1 MRNGAVV
8 RQFNDR
14 LAASGLRLTPQR
26 EQVYQVLL
34 AHRDHPTAEQVFLRA
49 KPKMPDIS
57 MATVYNCLD
66 ALVKCGL
73 VRLVNVERSATR
85 YCPNMREHFHF
96 HCERCGAIFDI
107 DFDPAAQSRKFG
119 IPHGFRVARY
129 EIAAHGLC
137 PDCGGRRKK

>member
-1 MRNGAVV
+1 MKNGAVV

-96 HCERCGAIFDI
+96 HCEGCGGIFDI
-107 DFDPAAQSRKFG
+107 DFDSGAQGSKIG
-119 IPHGFRVARY
+119 IPRGFRVVRY
-129 EIAAHGLC
+129 EIAAHGQC
-137 PDCGGRRKK
+137 PDCAGKRAK